1 MAGAGGTKKLWLSDA
16 PIEAQ
21 LPGHSDIP
29 STVRSVVVRPYG
41 VSTGCTYVCSG
52 SCGVEFSP
60 ACLIDSFYA
69 YTEVGK
75 VGHGVYLCRYALD
88 YPLH

>member
-1 MAGAGGTKKLWLSDA
+1 MAMAGAGGTKKLWLSDA

-41 VSTGCTYVCSG
+41 VLMDVLRYV
-52 SCGVEFSP
+52 VEV
-60 ACLIDSFYA
+60 A
-69 YTEVGK
+69 G
-75 VGHGVYLCRYALD
+75 
-88 YPLH
+88 